1 MNDIELTKEK
11 PRKHVEIAPI
21 SKEERN
27 QITKAVQILNTRR
40 PAFYKQAIIEKAQS
54 VLSSSSNKTTH
65 KEASTAIDLVDG
77 ASFLSG
83 GEK

>member
-27 QITKAVQILNTRR
+27 QITKAVRILNTRR

-54 VLSSSSNKTTH
+54 VFSTLNKESH
-65 KEASTAIDLVDG
+65 NEASTAIDLVDG

-83 GEK
+83 EEK

>member
-1 MNDIELTKEK
+1 MNSIELTKEK

-21 SKEERN
+21 SKEERT
-27 QITKAVQILNTRR
+27 QITKAVRILNTRR

-54 VLSSSSNKTTH
+54 VLSINKESH
-65 KEASTAIDLVDG
+65 KEALPTIELVDS

-83 GEK
+83 GDK